1 MKAAQQ
7 SLSEHADF
15 SAGRAFQVVTELTAI
30 FTPVATVTNL
40 PGVLAVTT
48 PIAGDL
54 AKIAGLPLTTVLM
67 TQVLAFSNVFP
78 PYQAPLLVTA
88 IQAGHLPTGAI
99 ARLCWHYSQSARLY

>member
-78 PYQAPLLVTA
+78 PYQAPPLVTA
-88 IQAGHLPTGAI
+88 IQVGHLPTGAI